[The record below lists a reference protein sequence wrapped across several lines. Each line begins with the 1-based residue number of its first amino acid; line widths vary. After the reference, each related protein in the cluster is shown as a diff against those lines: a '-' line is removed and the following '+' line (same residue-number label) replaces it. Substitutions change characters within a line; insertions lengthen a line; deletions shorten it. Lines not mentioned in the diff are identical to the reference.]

1 MRDPGR
7 IAFFL
12 IVVLG
17 TWTLMHVYLVWRA
30 SSVPAISAHLPR
42 WALLAAAAVLW
53 VAYPLSRILDRNNLG
68 LVARPLEFV
77 GSAWLGVLFLA
88 CVALLAVDVVTLGGM
103 GLPSAA
109 PALRGWG
116 LVAGTVLSL
125 VALAQGLRPP
135 VIVDYEVSLAGLPAR
150 CDGLVLVEVSDLH
163 LGTLIGDDWLGRLVD
178 RVDAMNPDLVV
189 VAGDLVDGNVDRVE
203 PFLPELKRLR
213 APLGVFAV
221 TGNHEVYAGLDRS
234 VKLLEE
240 AGYTVLRD
248 RWAEPA
254 PGLIVAGVDDLTA
267 RRQFGLANH
276 PVEKALAG
284 RPPGATVLLSHTPWQ
299 AQQAAKLGAGLMLS
313 GHTHDGQIWP
323 FGYLVRF
330 TYPLMGGRYAV
341 GGMTA
346 IVCRGTGTWGPRMR
360 LWRPSEIVRITLRTA
375 KA

>member
-1 MRDPGR
+1 V
-7 IAFFL
+7 FL
-12 IVVLG
+12 IIVLG
-17 TWTLMHVYLVWRA
+17 TWTLMHVYLLWRA
-30 SSVPAISAHLPR
+30 SSVSVISAHTSR
-42 WALLAAAAVLW
+42 WALVAAAAALW
-53 VAYPLSRILDRNNLG
+53 LAYPLSRILDRSGLG

-88 CVALLAVDVVTLGGM
+88 CVTLLAVDAITLGG
-103 GLPSAA
+103 LALRSIAH
-109 PALRGWG
+109 ALRGWG
-116 LVAGTVLSL
+116 LLVACALSL
-125 VALAQGLRPP
+125 VALVQGLRPP
-135 VIVDYEVSLAGLPAR
+135 VVVDYEAPLAGLPADR
-150 CDGLVLVEVSDLH
+150 DGLVIVEISDLH
-163 LGTLIGDDWLGRLVD
+163 LGTLIGDRWLARLVD
-178 RVDAMNPDLVV
+178 HVDSMKPELVV
-189 VAGDLVDGNVDRVE
+189 VAGDLIDGNVDRVE
-203 PFLPELKRLR
+203 AFLPELKRLR

-234 VKLLEE
+234 VKLFEE

-248 RWAEPA
+248 RWAAPA
-254 PGLIVAGVDDLTA
+254 PGLIVVGVDDLTA
-267 RRQFGLANH
+267 RRQFALGDH

-284 RPPGATVLLSHTPWQ
+284 RPSGATILLSHTPWQ
-299 AQQAAKLGAGLMLS
+299 AKEAAKLGVGLMLS

-330 TYPLMGGRYAV
+330 TYPLMGGRYTV